1 MSAAK
6 VEQRAISLLNAFE
19 RSGRTVSRVT
29 IDGGK
34 IELVLSTEPTGDE
47 FERVDM
53 RYDLSLIHI

>member
-1 MSAAK
+1 MSSSK
-6 VEQRAISLLNAFE
+6 IEQRALSLINAFE
-19 RSGRTVSRVT
+19 RSGRMVSRVT

-53 RYDLSLIHI
+53 RYDKT

>member
-53 RYDLSLIHI
+53 RYDKT